1 MAERRM
7 FAKTII
13 DSDAFLDMPLST
25 QALYFH
31 LSMRADDDGFIN
43 NPKKIQRMIGASDDD
58 ARILTSKN
66 FIIPFESGVVVIKHW
81 KIHNYIQSDRYKPTS
96 YIEEKNQLEFKVNK
110 AYTLKDNPSD
120 TECIHDVYTLDTQV
134 KLDKVKLDKSYIED
148 SLEDNKLS
156 SRSSSFVPPLSDEKG
171 ETPAESQKIFINFPL
186 LGGKSVDIT
195 EEWCDEM
202 QTLYGNT
209 VNVRDEIKLALA
221 WCNTNT
227 KKKDWK
233 KFLNNWFSNC
243 LKRGGSSSPYI
254 PEENAETDRPC
265 ASSSLKS
272 KEEEEARVARAKK
285 LTSQVKARWAKQQ
298 EELAKEWNS
307 RRIEG

>member
-58 ARILTSKN
+58 ARILTAKN

-110 AYTLKDNPSD
+110 AYTLKDNRSD

-134 KLDKVKLDKSYIED
+134 KLDKVKLDKSYNED

-156 SRSSSFVPPLSDEKG
+156 SRSSSFVPPPSDEKG
-171 ETPAESQKIFINFPL
+171 ETAAESQKIFINFPL
-186 LGGKSVDIT
+186 LGGKSVDIP
-195 EEWCDEM
+195 ESWCDEM
-202 QTLYGNT
+202 QSLIPSS
-209 VNVRDEIKLALA
+209 VNIREEIMNAKR
-221 WCNTNT
+221 WCLSHPS
-227 KKKDWK
+227 KMKKDWK
-233 KFLNNWFSNC
+233 RFLNNWFDTQ
-243 LKRGGSSSPYI
+243 LAKGGSVTPYI
-254 PEENAETDRPC
+254 PEE
-265 ASSSLKS
+265 
-272 KEEEEARVARAKK
+272 KEEKESDEQARER
-285 LTSQVKARWAKQQ
+285 KA
-298 EELAKEWNS
+298 EDEFLANINRIMNS
-307 RRIEG
+307 

>member
-171 ETPAESQKIFINFPL
+171 ETPAESQKIFITFPL
-186 LGGKSVDIT
+186 IGKKTVDIP
-195 EEWCDEM
+195 ESWCDEM
-202 QTLYGNT
+202 QELYGNA
-209 VNVRDEIKLALA
+209 VNVRDEIKLAMA
-221 WCNTNT
+221 WCKTNEY
-227 KKKDWK
+227 KKDWK
-233 KFLNNWFSNC
+233 KFLNNWFSTC
-243 LKRGGSSSPYI
+243 LKRGGSVTPYI
-254 PEENAETDRPC
+254 PEE
-265 ASSSLKS
+265 
-272 KEEEEARVARAKK
+272 KEEKESDEQARNR
-285 LTSQVKARWAKQQ
+285 KALDDF
-298 EELAKEWNS
+298 LADIDRIMNS
-307 RRIEG
+307 